1 MAAQSKAVFRVQQV
15 VDAHVAIVAEVKD
28 GETYSGKVRETRDP
42 KIALGGR
49 DSFWSVAGER
59 KDQRPF
65 AARGDATPP
74 PRLDLVS
81 PLATRLLSDR
91 VYGLVGTEGP
101 IAAGKLEAIA
111 FTSATRLAVGYS
123 LPSDRAEE
131 MLRSLLEGTLDVP
144 LAGPVTAIEVR
155 PGRWIVEDLE
165 RLLSGRYRLRGR
177 SLREVRLS
185 TIENEPER
193 IGLAQGLTVFATPPR
208 WSAPRAADLRPEPE
222 ILRSVERWMARS
234 KAVLGPLRDGTAA
247 ELLRLLPQMAV
258 TEDEAA
264 ELQAVAGLLAERQEL
279 VDVLPR
285 LLDREPAFKA
295 RLADYEKAETARL
308 GREIED
314 RIRRETEAG
323 SSRLHLLRGDIE
335 QAEAK
340 LAALA
345 HRESLLRLE
354 TDRHEDALRAR
365 IETAAAALREE
376 LSSEASS
383 LRDELARLRDAIEA
397 LPPPPGEI
405 PPPALVDEPPSPAE
419 PTPSASEEDTYLAME
434 GLASSTGLSLAEVSA
449 AVAMST
455 SLVPTF
461 VGPSST
467 AAAIA
472 FASALA
478 GDAAAIVFCDPTKV
492 SLADV
497 LADERSGLAA
507 AIDAA
512 KATPDAF
519 AAAALCSL
527 SAGPCEYWLP
537 NLVEL
542 RRVGRIPPNLALF
555 ASVETDGARVA
566 VPGFVLRH
574 LFPLNAASGARPDGT
589 VFPGPWPYAQQA
601 APDRLRAS
609 LGTIVDRGLHGAA
622 AKAAAEILARA
633 PVGADPNEVAAV
645 LGRTARWV
653 AAVETGQ
660 DHEDKIF
667 FKGTEG

>member
-15 VDAHVAIVAEVKD
+15 VDVDVAIVAEVKD

-59 KDQRPF
+59 KDPRPLP
-65 AARGDATPP
+65 ARDEATPR
-74 PRLDLVS
+74 PRLDRVS
-81 PLATRLLSDR
+81 PLATRLLSES
-91 VYGLVGTEGP
+91 VYGLPGIGGP
-101 IAAGKLEAIA
+101 IAGGKLESIA

-123 LPSDRAEE
+123 LPSDRGEE
-131 MLRSLLEGTLDVP
+131 LLASLVEGTLDVP
-144 LAGPVTAIEVR
+144 LAGPVSAIEVG
-155 PGRWIVEDLE
+155 PGRWVVDDLE
-165 RLLSGRYRLRGR
+165 RLLSGRYRLKSR

-185 TIENEPER
+185 AVENQPET
-193 IGLAQGLTVFATPPR
+193 IGLGHGLMVFATPPR
-208 WSAPRAADLRPEPE
+208 WSAARAADLRPERE
-222 ILRSVERWMARS
+222 ILGSVERWMTRS
-234 KAVLGPLRDGTAA
+234 KAVLGPLPERTAA
-247 ELLRLLPQMAV
+247 ELFRLLPQMAV

-264 ELQAVAGLLAERQEL
+264 ELRAVAGLLAERRDL

-285 LLDREPAFKA
+285 LLEREPAFRA
-295 RLADYEKAETARL
+295 RLADYEKVETARL

-314 RIRRETEAG
+314 RIHRETEAAN
-323 SSRLHLLRGDIE
+323 SRLHLLRGDVE

-345 HRESLLRLE
+345 HREALLRIE

-365 IETAAAALREE
+365 VETAAAGIREE
-376 LSSEASS
+376 LSLEASS
-383 LRDELARLRDAIEA
+383 LREEVARLREAIEA
-397 LPPPPGEI
+397 PSPDPVGMPS
-405 PPPALVDEPPSPAE
+405 PAAVEDPPSPAE
-419 PTPSASEEDTYLAME
+419 PAPFASEEDMLLTLE
-434 GLASSTGLSLAEVSA
+434 GLASSTGLSLAEVA
-449 AVAMST
+449 AVVAMST
-455 SLVPTF
+455 SLVPSV
-461 VGPSST
+461 VGASSS

-507 AIDAA
+507 AIEAA
-512 KATPDAF
+512 KARPDAL
-519 AAAALCSL
+519 AAAALCCL
-527 SAGPCEYWLP
+527 TAGPCEYWLP
-537 NLVEL
+537 NLVAL

-574 LFPLNAASGARPDGT
+574 LFPLTAGSGARPDGG
-589 VFPGPWPYAQQA
+589 VFRGPWPYTPQA
-601 APDRLRAS
+601 APDRLRLS
-609 LGTIVDRGLHGAA
+609 LGMVLDQGLEGSE
-622 AKAAAEILARA
+622 AKGAAEILSRA
-633 PVGADPNEVAAV
+633 PAGVDPIEVAAV
-645 LGRTARWV
+645 LELRARWV
-653 AAVETGQ
+653 AAVEAGQ
-660 DHEDKIF
+660 DHEAKIF